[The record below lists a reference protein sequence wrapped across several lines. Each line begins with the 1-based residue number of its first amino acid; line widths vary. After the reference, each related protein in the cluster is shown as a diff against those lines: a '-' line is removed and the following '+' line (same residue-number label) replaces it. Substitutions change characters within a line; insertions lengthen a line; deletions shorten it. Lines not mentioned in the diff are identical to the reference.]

1 MSDNQTKIQNSITI
15 ALEVADLVTKL
26 STGVI
31 DNTDSR
37 LSTENVFGRKNYTL
51 RNVSHLKRL
60 MSQSWFTQSLD
71 IDQFTTINDAI
82 VAGEA
87 YLG

>member
-37 LSTENVFGRKNYTL
+37 LSTENVFDRKNYTL

-60 MSQSWFTQSLD
+60 MSQSWFTDSLD

>member
-1 MSDNQTKIQNSITI
+1 MSDNQTKIQNSITV

-37 LSTENVFGRKNYTL
+37 LSTENVFNRKNYTL

-60 MSQSWFTQSLD
+60 MSQTWFTNSLD

>member
-1 MSDNQTKIQNSITI
+1 MSDNQTKIQNSITV

-31 DNTDSR
+31 DNTDPR
-37 LSTENVFGRKNYTL
+37 LSTENIFDRKNYTL

-60 MSQSWFTQSLD
+60 MSQTWFTNSLD

>member
-1 MSDNQTKIQNSITI
+1 MSDNQTKIQNSITV

-37 LSTENVFGRKNYTL
+37 LSTENVFDRKNYTL

-60 MSQSWFTQSLD
+60 MSQTWFTNSLD

>member
-37 LSTENVFGRKNYTL
+37 LSTENVFDRKNYTL